1 MLLLCN
7 HKTRPKFG
15 ISQLKK
21 LLVVGILFGAR
32 ANVEIS
38 AFTPVSK
45 SQSTVRENTF
55 LARQSVPRIRKKSD
69 GNDNEIRKSSS
80 RASSTALNVL
90 LEVPE
95 YFFTFT
101 FPMLGIL
108 LSISKGFARLRLEE
122 SAWEQRL
129 EEAREARLRDDPTLT
144 ELELRRKEASLEW
157 SAYGKPRRQE
167 EEREQEM
174 KDSMDGYRNIKVA
187 ERDDLPDENERNRNY
202 CMSKDEIY
210 QFEMEY
216 GIEYDPYY
224 DDPYTEDELPV
235 DIEFKVDKKYG
246 DRIYENG
253 EIFYKDKSNGLFY
266 RQGAKPKNL
275 SFW

>member
-1 MLLLCN
+1 MLLCN
-7 HKTRPKFG
+7 RKRNPKFAL
-15 ISQLKK
+15 SQLMR
-21 LLVVGILFGAR
+21 LLFIGNLIGVRTIVDVSGFAT
-32 ANVEIS
+32 VS
-38 AFTPVSK
+38 QTPSII
-45 SQSTVRENTF
+45 RENPF
-55 LARQSVPRIRKKSD
+55 LARQSVSRIRKISD
-69 GNDNEIRKSSS
+69 ANRRMSR

-129 EEAREARLRDDPTLT
+129 EEAREARLREDPTLT

-167 EEREQEM
+167 ERERAM
-174 KDSMDGYRNIKVA
+174 TDSINNYTNVKVA
-187 ERDDLPDENERNRNY
+187 RRDDQLDENASNRNY
-202 CMSKDEIY
+202 RMDEDEIY